1 MGLGDGLIALVLSNN
16 LHLNGAEVTTF
27 HPFLANLQEWFP
39 HLPLRSFPLP
49 DDLEGILEGFDHYF
63 LIYEKTPW
71 MQAVLGHC
79 QTFYPKRTTVLNP
92 IATANRDYPYWEEG
106 RFDGTRSFVENL
118 YRYCKDV
125 LRFAVA
131 TKSNG
136 IEIPNHVRSKRFMN
150 RVIFHPTSSRPG
162 KNWKEEKYCALA
174 AKLQDKGFAASFI
187 LTEEERQGWELN
199 ALYCDRSS
207 CVNLGWLRLRQ
218 IVPPRSPCYSAMVS
232 LARTALLRF
241 GFVSLSPN
249 SHNLSGRSIDAPV
262 FSGLSELAAFVC
274 ESGYMIGNDSGIG
287 HLASC
292 LGLPT
297 VTICRN
303 EQSVRFWRPAWAPGR
318 IITPS
323 KWIPN
328 VKGLR
333 LRDKH
338 WKKWIS
344 VNKVFD
350 EFLNLTKD

>member
-1 MGLGDGLIALVLSNN
+1 MKRCAVFSCMGLGDGLIALVLSNN

-27 HPFLANLQEWFP
+27 HPFLGSLQEWFP

-79 QTFYPKRTTVLNP
+79 QTFHPKCTTVLNP

-136 IEIPNHVRSKRFMN
+136 MEIPNHVRSKHFNN

-162 KNWKEEKYCALA
+162 KNWKGEKYRALA
-174 AKLQDKGFAASFI
+174 AKLQDEGFASSFV
-187 LTEEERQGWELN
+187 LTEEERQDWELN
-199 ALYCDRSS
+199 GL
-207 CVNLGWLRLRQ
+207 
-218 IVPPRSPCYSAMVS
+218 
-232 LARTALLRF
+232 
-241 GFVSLSPN
+241 
-249 SHNLSGRSIDAPV
+249 DAPM

-274 ESGYMIGNDSGIG
+274 ESGFMIGNDSGIG

-344 VNKVFD
+344 VNRVFD
-350 EFLNLTKD
+350 EFLNLTRD